1 MACVRDAEPAAGAE
15 LPRLITQLVAQLHEQ
30 VEHDRHRLL
39 VCTEGEDLRSDV
51 GVQADQLEVGLS
63 KGLLDGL
70 ASSSG
75 LDREAELRVELT
87 GGDVIVGVRL
97 DARRDAQH
105 DRRSLA
111 IGHDPREHIEL
122 LEAVDDDGRAGAVG
136 GVEVVPALVIAEE
149 VEAVGWES

>member
-15 LPRLITQLVAQLHEQ
+15 LARLITQLVAQLHEQ

-63 KGLLDGL
+63 QGLLDRF

-75 LDREAELRVELT
+75 LDREAEL
-87 GGDVIVGVRL
+87 
-97 DARRDAQH
+97 
-105 DRRSLA
+105 
-111 IGHDPREHIEL
+111 
-122 LEAVDDDGRAGAVG
+122 
-136 GVEVVPALVIAEE
+136 
-149 VEAVGWES
+149 